1 MKGLKTVRGKSR
13 ACIRATSAWLVGVTA
28 LLSIGPAGAAS
39 PWGAD
44 YFPNVPLIT
53 QDGTTVRFY
62 DDLLEGKKVAINLIY
77 TSCKDE
83 CPLETARLVQVQQLL
98 GDRVGK
104 DVFFYSISI
113 DPQRDTPVV
122 LKAYAEKFHV
132 GPGWLFLTGKEDD
145 IKVVAKKLGLSRRR
159 DALTRDGHSASLMIG
174 DESGGQWMRNSAVDN
189 PQFLAATMGNFFGW
203 TSRQPAKSYAE
214 VASSRMPDKRE
225 YLFESRCGACHTIGN
240 GDRVGPDLAGVTA
253 RRDRAWLSR
262 YLAEPDRMRA
272 EGDPIATALFAKYNN
287 VPMPNLRLSGIEIA
301 ALLSYLELH
310 GAAARELTRQE
321 SIPAR

>member
-28 LLSIGPAGAAS
+28 LVSIGTAGAAS

-62 DDLLEGKKVAINLIY
+62 DDLLKGKKVAINLIY

-113 DPQRDTPVV
+113 DPTRDTPEM

-132 GPGWLFLTGKEDD
+132 GPGWLFLTGNEDD
-145 IKVVAKKLGLSRRR
+145 IKLVAKKLGLTRR
-159 DALTRDGHSASLMIG
+159 
-174 DESGGQWMRNSAVDN
+174 GQWMRNSAVDN
-189 PQFLAATMGNFFGW
+189 PRFLATTISNFRGW
-203 TSRQPAKSYAE
+203 KSA
-214 VASSRMPDKRE
+214 
-225 YLFESRCGACHTIGN
+225 
-240 GDRVGPDLAGVTA
+240 
-253 RRDRAWLSR
+253 
-262 YLAEPDRMRA
+262 
-272 EGDPIATALFAKYNN
+272 
-287 VPMPNLRLSGIEIA
+287 
-301 ALLSYLELH
+301 
-310 GAAARELTRQE
+310 
-321 SIPAR
+321 

>member
-44 YFPNVPLIT
+44 YFPNVPLTT
-53 QDGTTVRFY
+53 QDGTTLRFY
-62 DDLLEGKKVAINLIY
+62 DDLLKGKKVAINLIY

-104 DVFFYSISI
+104 DVFFYSITI
-113 DPQRDTPVV
+113 DPKRDTPEA

-189 PQFLAATMGNFFGW
+189 PQFLAATIGNFFGW

-214 VASSRMPDKRE
+214 VSSSRMPEKRE
-225 YLFESRCGACHTIGN
+225 YFFQSRCGACHTIGN